1 MMGPVWHRARRNE
14 ADNGEALQSDVMRFT
29 AILALCLM
37 AIFAL
42 VQSIPLHP
50 GQKRTEPQNAATT
63 LPGGPTT
70 LAPEA
75 SESLPSGTTSSAEVT
90 AAEPVLAAGRPLAP
104 KPAEP
109 RAIIPLPRRPPEVP
123 HVSPESTD
131 QRGSASIHEPRM
143 VGAKSPTATPAA
155 AQTERR
161 VGVVESL
168 AAPPQPEPVTLMEV
182 AKVAEQQGLSLR
194 FSSDD
199 ALLALVAQR
208 RVQVYA
214 WVADATWQLVSER
227 GELRFASSAKPGRF
241 HQMTLDTV
249 PGVLV
254 RAFGRAV
261 PARLA
266 DAARWGVVLPLA
278 IGRQVKALVNR
289 HAKGTLVIQ
298 ADGRVRLQGAG

>member
-1 MMGPVWHRARRNE
+1 M
-14 ADNGEALQSDVMRFT
+14 
-29 AILALCLM
+29 
-37 AIFAL
+37 
-42 VQSIPLHP
+42 
-50 GQKRTEPQNAATT
+50 
-63 LPGGPTT
+63 
-70 LAPEA
+70 
-75 SESLPSGTTSSAEVT
+75 
-90 AAEPVLAAGRPLAP
+90 
-104 KPAEP
+104 
-109 RAIIPLPRRPPEVP
+109 
-123 HVSPESTD
+123 
-131 QRGSASIHEPRM
+131 
-143 VGAKSPTATPAA
+143 
-155 AQTERR
+155 
-161 VGVVESL
+161 
-168 AAPPQPEPVTLMEV
+168 
-182 AKVAEQQGLSLR
+182 AEQQGLSLR